1 MYKGTTCFRTDDY
14 LSPLSI
20 GGHTKP
26 WQVWSAAVTSA
37 KSWDCLQPANPGE
50 MVFTQVMKTSNKE
63 LFQFPGNSNKEICFQ
78 GKQRMSVLCFKPCAS
93 LSLQP
98 SKTTNCMSFIG
109 LWTTHNP
116 HIIKKQNTKL
126 ITQPKDIFC
135 TDPWLFNNLAFFS
148 PDGVASFQLLHC
160 SLVMQVVSLLKI
172 DNYPSSKLSTDSNI
186 CSS

>member
-1 MYKGTTCFRTDDY
+1 MYKGTKCFRTDNY

-26 WQVWSAAVTSA
+26 WQVWRAAVTSA

-50 MVFTQVMKTSNKE
+50 MGFYTGDENLKQRIISVSRK
-63 LFQFPGNSNKEICFQ
+63 LKEICFQ

-93 LSLQP
+93 LSLLP

-135 TDPWLFNNLAFFS
+135 TDPWLFNNLSFFS